1 MARAKKIDKPGRL
14 SIADMRKAINKK
26 AGYKVAHDLTTE
38 NPTEV
43 KYWIPT
49 GSRWLDSIVCRGRMA
64 GIPGGKVAEISGL
77 PASGKSYMAA
87 QIAANAQKM
96 GIDVIYFDAESALDP
111 TFLENAG
118 CDLDNLL
125 YIQAAN
131 VEFVFETIE
140 TVLNSTENKVLFVW
154 DSLALTPTISDI
166 EGDFNPQSSMAV
178 KARVLSKAF
187 QKVTIPLANH
197 GSTILILNQLKTKIH
212 SNPMMAKFDPYTT
225 PGGKA
230 VVYAC
235 SLRIWLTARKGKDTK
250 LMDSNNFQ
258 IGSEVKVK
266 LKKSRF
272 GTENRECILKIIW
285 GEDDVRICD
294 EEGWLEALQFSKS
307 DRYRGGAWKTLVL
320 NDGTEK
326 KFQEGGWLECLKDDL
341 FRESVFQIMD
351 EEIIRKFDKREGDAN
366 SFTNLE
372 PEEE

>member
-1 MARAKKIDKPGRL
+1 MARKKQDKPGRL
-14 SIADMRKAINKK
+14 SIGDLRNAINKK
-26 AGYKVAHDLTTE
+26 AGYSVAHDLTME
-38 NPTEV
+38 NPTAV

-49 GSRWLDSIVCRGRMA
+49 GSRWLDSIICRGMLA
-64 GIPGGKVAEISGL
+64 GIPGGKVSEISGL

-96 GIDVIYFDAESALDP
+96 GIDVIYFDAESAIDP
-111 TFLENAG
+111 TFLANAG
-118 CDLDNLL
+118 CDLDSLL
-125 YIQAAN
+125 YVQASS

-140 TVLNSTENKVLFVW
+140 TVMNSTENKILFIW
-154 DSLALTPTISDI
+154 DSLALTPAISDI

-178 KARVLSKAF
+178 KARIMSKAF
-187 QKVTIPLANH
+187 SKITIPLANH
-197 GSTILILNQLKTKIH
+197 GSTFLILNQLKTKIH

-250 LMDSNNFQ
+250 LMDPNGFQ
-258 IGSEVKVK
+258 IGSELKTK

-307 DRYRGGAWKTLVL
+307 DRYRGGAWKTLTL

-326 KFQEGGWLECLKDDL
+326 KFQEANWLMCLEDDL
-341 FRESVFQIMD
+341 FRESVLQIMD
-351 EEIIRKFDKREGDAN
+351 EELIQKFEKREGEASSYTD
-366 SFTNLE
+366 LE
-372 PEEE
+372 PDKEE